1 MLIHSCFLACTDFI
15 PGKVPEWLIPVSRY
29 YFPPFIRV
37 MNSFSK
43 HQKASSNWYSPP
55 FQTQPGVYKL
65 QLQVVADG
73 KGTHVS
79 VRVHLMKGEND
90 AKLEWP
96 FKGQIIVRLLNWRED
111 KQHIEKVINFSDDD
125 PLQSCSRVIE
135 GEKAS
140 IGLGYDRFVSH
151 GDLDYG
157 PEENTEYLC
166 DDMLCFQVYK
176 ITLLS
181 G

>member
-1 MLIHSCFLACTDFI
+1 MLIHSFLACITAKI
-15 PGKVPEWLIPVSRY
+15 PEWLIPVSRY

-37 MNSFSK
+37 MNDFSK
-43 HQKASSNWYSPP
+43 YKKASSTWYSPP
-55 FQTQPGVYKL
+55 FQTQPDGYKL

-73 KGTHVS
+73 SGHGKGTHVS
-79 VRVHLMKGEND
+79 VCVHLMKGEND

-111 KQHIEKVINFSDDD
+111 KQHIEKSINFSDDD

-151 GDLDYG
+151 VDLDYS
-157 PEENTEYLC
+157 PEDNTEYLY

-176 ITLLS
+176 ITILS

>member
-1 MLIHSCFLACTDFI
+1 
-15 PGKVPEWLIPVSRY
+15 
-29 YFPPFIRV
+29 

-43 HQKASSNWYSPP
+43 YKKASSTWYSPP
-55 FQTQPGVYKL
+55 FQTQPDGYKL

-73 KGTHVS
+73 SGHRKGTHVS

-96 FKGQIIVRLLNWRED
+96 FKGQIVVRLLNWRED
-111 KQHIEKVINFSDDD
+111 KHHIEKVINFSDDD
-125 PLQSCSRVIE
+125 PLQSRSRVIE
-135 GEKAS
+135 GEEAS
-140 IGLGYDRFVSH
+140 IGLGYGRFVSH
-151 GDLDYG
+151 ADLDHS

>member
-1 MLIHSCFLACTDFI
+1 MYSSFLACTDFI
-15 PGKVPEWLIPVSRY
+15 PGKVPEWLIAVSRY
-29 YFPPFIRV
+29 YYPPFIRV

-43 HQKASSNWYSPP
+43 CKKASSTWYSPP
-55 FQTQPGVYKL
+55 FQTQPGGYKL
-65 QLQVVADG
+65 QLQVVADGSGHG

-79 VRVHLMKGEND
+79 VRVHLMKGEDD

-96 FKGQIIVRLLNWRED
+96 LKGQIIVRLLNWREN

-125 PLQSCSRVIE
+125 SCSRVIE
-135 GEKAS
+135 GEEAP

-151 GDLDYG
+151 VDLDYY
-157 PEENTEYLC
+157 PEDNTEYLC
-166 DDMLCFQVYK
+166 EDMLCFQVYK

>member
-1 MLIHSCFLACTDFI
+1 
-15 PGKVPEWLIPVSRY
+15 
-29 YFPPFIRV
+29 

-43 HQKASSNWYSPP
+43 HQKASSTWYSPP
-55 FQTQPGVYKL
+55 FQTQPDGYKL
-65 QLQVVADG
+65 QLQVVADGSGHG

-111 KQHIEKVINFSDDD
+111 KQHVEKVINFSDDD
-125 PLQSCSRVIE
+125 PS
-135 GEKAS
+135 S
-140 IGLGYDRFVSH
+140 IGLGYDRFVAH
-151 GDLDYG
+151 VDLDYS